1 MHAVFGVQA
10 ILINGQFPGPKIECQ
25 TDDNLIINVH
35 NSLPEPFLLSWYG
48 QIDLRTNELICS
60 FSKFCPVSKIN
71 EDHIVRRHAATNSCY
86 MAASI
91 GKTHCHV
98 WCGSGSFF
106 FFLPTMLYVWSICKK
121 SRRFLFTDIKQW
133 AGIVRECWWLWNDVQ
148 I

>member
-98 WCGSGSFF
+98 
-106 FFLPTMLYVWSICKK
+106 
-121 SRRFLFTDIKQW
+121 
-133 AGIVRECWWLWNDVQ
+133 
-148 I
+148 